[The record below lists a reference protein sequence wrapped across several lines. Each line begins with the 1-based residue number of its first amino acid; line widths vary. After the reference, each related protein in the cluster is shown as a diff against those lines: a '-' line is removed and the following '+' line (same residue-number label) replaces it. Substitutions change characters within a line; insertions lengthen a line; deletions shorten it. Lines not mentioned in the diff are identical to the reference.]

1 MIRAGHPACRMDG
14 LAWQDSA
21 ASSRDDP
28 GVHPLAMPK
37 PTPFAALIEEHYA
50 TLRRL
55 AARAIRTRSAPE
67 RMSPTSL
74 VAESVMRLLQQRD
87 KPRSEEHLRGLA
99 TVFMAR
105 VLADNAKSRLR
116 LKRGGGR
123 STRSIDDPSIAF
135 DLDARSR
142 AARPDDPQGA
152 TVDRT
157 ALLDA
162 MAAVAE
168 HHPRAMEVLTLHVVG
183 GIPLARVAELVGI
196 SERTAYR
203 EVELGRAELSLLMRH
218 RGG

>member
-1 MIRAGHPACRMDG
+1 
-14 LAWQDSA
+14 
-21 ASSRDDP
+21 
-28 GVHPLAMPK
+28 
-37 PTPFAALIEEHYA
+37 
-50 TLRRL
+50 
-55 AARAIRTRSAPE
+55 
-67 RMSPTSL
+67 
-74 VAESVMRLLQQRD
+74 
-87 KPRSEEHLRGLA
+87 
-99 TVFMAR
+99 VFMAR

>member
-1 MIRAGHPACRMDG
+1 VKNRGV
-14 LAWQDSA
+14 
-21 ASSRDDP
+21 DP
-28 GVHPLAMPK
+28 ITMPK

-74 VAESVMRLLQQRD
+74 VAESVMRLLQQRNT
-87 KPRSEEHLRGLA
+87 PRSEEHLRGLA

-105 VLADNAKSRLR
+105 VLADNAKARLR

-135 DLDARSR
+135 DLAARSR
-142 AARPDDPQGA
+142 TTRSDEAQHA

-157 ALLDA
+157 TLLDA
-162 MAAVAE
+162 MTTVAE

-183 GIPLARVAELVGI
+183 GIPLPRVAELVGI

-203 EVELGRAELSLLMRH
+203 ELELGRAELSKLIRSQPL
-218 RGG
+218 